1 MSVVGNAIFLLHGER
16 KELGCTVISKPWQD
30 QCPMKRFGIAIF
42 VLFVLVRISTSQ
54 AVQTNAKPRVYL
66 QAASKGN
73 NQNAARDQAMEMSK
87 DVERD
92 CPGVRV
98 TINQQNADYTVLLNH
113 IEVGLFIRDNQFQ
126 LADRNGDLLT
136 RTKEGG
142 SIRNGMKKVCAQILD
157 DWIKNQPPIALGPA
171 TREPPEG
178 SIETSTTPL
187 SKAGQPV
194 SPSQVVL
201 PSKSEAILSTAPVSI
216 SDHEVFTAPTSQ
228 SLGFRDVTIGAF
240 FEGNP
245 EVRRNGVT
253 VTATTPGGPAEQA
266 GLKAGDV
273 VTAIND
279 HYLYTIRELM
289 QEITRYEPGTRIRIR
304 YRRYSETDEATVT
317 VRRTQ

>member
-1 MSVVGNAIFLLHGER
+1 
-16 KELGCTVISKPWQD
+16 
-30 QCPMKRFGIAIF
+30 MKRFGIAIF
-42 VLFVLVRISTSQ
+42 VFFVLLRVSTSQ
-54 AVQTNAKPRVYL
+54 TAQTNAKPRVYL

-142 SIRNGMKKVCAQILD
+142 SIRNGMKKVCAQILN
-157 DWIKNQPPIALGPA
+157 DWVKNQPQVTLGPA
-171 TREPPEG
+171 TPEPPEN
-178 SIETSTTPL
+178 SIEAPVAPP
-187 SKAGQPV
+187 SKPGQPV

-201 PSKSEAILSTAPVSI
+201 PSKPETVRPKAPVST
-216 SDHEVFTAPTSQ
+216 SDPEVFTAPISQ
-228 SLGFRDVTIGAF
+228 SLGFRDITIGAF

-245 EVRRNGVT
+245 EVRRNGMT

-266 GLKAGDV
+266 MPGE
-273 VTAIND
+273 
-279 HYLYTIRELM
+279 IR
-289 QEITRYEPGTRIRIR
+289 
-304 YRRYSETDEATVT
+304 RR
-317 VRRTQ
+317 RRPWSSP